1 MDLPC
6 PLGREYSGGRGRGWS
21 LRPDRF
27 SGDPGGAAVWP
38 NAMLAEQAAEAIVLA
53 VQLPVFRDDGLN
65 AYVGY
70 QFRVGMAR
78 SRFVAMT

>member
-1 MDLPC
+1 
-6 PLGREYSGGRGRGWS
+6 
-21 LRPDRF
+21 
-27 SGDPGGAAVWP
+27 
-38 NAMLAEQAAEAIVLA
+38 MLAEQAAEAIVLA